1 MKILGRIINNQLSW
15 NENCNALIKK
25 VNSRMQLIRELHKF
39 GVSIKEMV
47 HFWIL
52 FCRSILEQSCV
63 VWRPSLTQENIEDLE
78 RMQKSFAKLILKQN
92 YKNYEKALLILNLEK
107 LENRRTKLFRKDL
120 FPLNQKKHIMNNR
133 NQEKYKV
140 NFANT
145 NRLKNSSVITMQKLL
160 NEEQ

>member
-1 MKILGRIINNQLSW
+1 
-15 NENCNALIKK
+15 
-25 VNSRMQLIRELHKF
+25 
-39 GVSIKEMV
+39 MV
-47 HFWIL
+47 WG
-52 FCRSILEQSCV
+52 
-63 VWRPSLTQENIEDLE
+63 PSLTQENIEDLE

-92 YKNYEKALLILNLEK
+92 YKNYENALIILNLEK
-107 LENRRTKLFRKDL
+107 LEDRRTKLCRKFANNGIMNNTLKDL
-120 FPLNQKKHIMNNR
+120 FPLNEKKHIMNNR